1 MTGTTEV
8 NGQKAIKVAYREL
21 PTSQWGTDIEKQ
33 IKAATGGKTRLV
45 GKEYT
50 DFAQQNPELAKY
62 LTGSG
67 ELSVPM
73 DDVGDYGIPD
83 SALPKEDSS
92 PFALP
97 DIPAAVGERVQEAGD
112 SYVEDSS
119 NTYNEV
125 KEKTGS
131 ESVAAMASYNPLG
144 FYSDLIFGTGEKKEE
159 EKKDGEELPAG
170 AVGATVD
177 GSGAMIVHEKEEL
190 VPAKITSGA
199 GKLASLLG
207 AALDFMAGRSDIEK
221 EISERMISQQTS
233 SREVSAGFGPV
244 TVHVSIQAPVTVQ
257 ITKEMDLS
265 KLDVSRLI
273 DWSKVSYELEKVVK
287 ATFRTQ
293 EG

>member
-1 MTGTTEV
+1 MDGLVAGTLDHTWRRAGILGTAEETDQKGQYSPSEIAKETTNAISEV
-8 NGQKAIKVAYREL
+8 ADEG
-21 PTSQWGTDIEKQ
+21 
-33 IKAATGGKTRLV
+33 KAA
-45 GKEYT
+45 
-50 DFAQQNPELAKY
+50 
-62 LTGSG
+62 
-67 ELSVPM
+67 
-73 DDVGDYGIPD
+73 
-83 SALPKEDSS
+83 
-92 PFALP
+92 
-97 DIPAAVGERVQEAGD
+97 VQETNQA
-112 SYVEDSS
+112 YVDNSVK
-119 NTYNEV
+119 TYNEV

-131 ESVAAMASYNPLG
+131 ESVAALASYDPIGYYKDLG
-144 FYSDLIFGTGEKKEE
+144 GKGLNYLGNLVGLGSDEE
-159 EKKDGEELPAG
+159 ESAEKLPAG

-177 GSGAMIVHEKEEL
+177 GSGAMIVHEDEEL